1 MYKFMLIARI
11 LQRLGAP
18 IFFDIQV
25 MPRKSKTVFSTAEFL
40 LSTEKEDVNN
50 VTAFGIKRI
59 VPMVLLKGAP
69 CTEVLDGW
77 EGGRKIPLVQAL
89 PEAMMFCVSSTH

>member
-1 MYKFMLIARI
+1 MLGYYRDLGLLSFLIFKSCQGKAR
-11 LQRLGAP
+11 LCFL
-18 IFFDIQV
+18 
-25 MPRKSKTVFSTAEFL
+25 TAEFL
-40 LSTEKEDVNN
+40 LITEKEDVNN

-69 CTEVLDGW
+69 CTEVLDGC